1 MHNFRK
7 TLLTIVLFVV
17 LAAVFSGVIM
27 AVYLRGEN
35 YYYQDIRERDERS
48 GTIDFM
54 VSGSSHGLTA
64 LIPDILDEDLGV
76 DSYNMSIASGSMQ
89 DRYELLE
96 LELARNPVD
105 TVVVE
110 ISHDALTRTSED
122 RGFEGAFYLMAK
134 LKPRERTRYFFQAIH
149 PSDYVTVYY
158 DFMNKGLKCIKMLFT
173 GTWTAHND
181 EADKGYSPLHEG
193 ETDKSWIAY
202 NYAEQYNLFAYWTD
216 INEEEM
222 YWLNRILDLC
232 EEQGVEVLLTT
243 MPVSKTEICVNSNF
257 DEITGWYRQIAE
269 ERGLR
274 YIDFNLY
281 KEHFTLFS
289 DEEDY
294 NDSLHLSV
302 QGAKTFSRLF
312 TEVYG
317 MIQNGEDISDLFY
330 DSYEELEEHADYY
343 PGTEDAK

>member
-1 MHNFRK
+1 MRNFRK
-7 TLLTIVLFVV
+7 TLLTIILFVV
-17 LAAVFSGVIM
+17 LAAVFSGAVI

-35 YYYQDIRERDERS
+35 YYYQDIREREELS

-64 LIPDILDEDLGV
+64 LIPDILDEDLDV
-76 DSYNMSIASGSMQ
+76 NSYNMSIASGSMQ

-105 TVVVE
+105 TVVIE
-110 ISHDALTRTSED
+110 ISHDALTRTNED

-134 LKPRERTRYFFQAIH
+134 LNFRDRIHYFFQAIN
-149 PSDYVTVYY
+149 PSDYDTVYS
-158 DFMNKGLKCIKMLFT
+158 DFMDRGLRCLKKVFT
-173 GTWTAHND
+173 GTWTARNHG
-181 EADKGYSPLHEG
+181 ADKGYAPLHEG

-202 NYAEQYNLFAYWTD
+202 DYAEQYNMFAYWTN

-222 YWLNRILDLC
+222 QWLNRMLDLC
-232 EEQGVEVLLTT
+232 EEYGVEVFLTT

-281 KEHFTLFS
+281 KEHFELLS
-289 DEEDY
+289 DEEDF
-294 NDSLHLSV
+294 NDSLHLSLA
-302 QGAKTFSRLF
+302 GAKKFTPLFS
-312 TEVYG
+312 EVYTK
-317 MIQNGEDISDLFY
+317 IQNGEDVSDLFY
-330 DSYEELEEHADYY
+330 DSYEELEANADYS
-343 PGTEDAK
+343 GER